1 MKILVRRSGIVSKQY
16 TCYGCDDVCLYKGDA
31 IEWEWQKFCSRACFL
46 ERLFA
51 NQYERLRFL
60 GRI

>member
-1 MKILVRRSGIVSKQY
+1 MTKEYV
-16 TCYGCDDVCLYKGDA
+16 CYGCDDVCVYTSNK
-31 IEWEWQKFCSRACFL
+31 IKYEWQKFCSRSCFL
-46 ERLFA
+46 ERWFA